1 MNIRLKGTFLI
12 LIHAKIFQSE
22 ETSETDFNSL

>member
-12 LIHAKIFQSE
+12 LICVKIFQSE